1 MRFPF
6 ADLFLLQR
14 HIVDGVQSDPHSVAA
29 CDPRM
34 QERMFRDVFDQAGF
48 ARSRLAALDIRRRTT
63 AAGSEGAD
71 SASVL
76 RSNPLNS
83 SVPMLAIT
91 NASNKPLSRFFPS

>member
-48 ARSRLAALDIRRRTT
+48 DRSRLAALDIRRRTT
-63 AAGSEGAD
+63 AGDRKVRIRRPFCGAT
-71 SASVL
+71 L
-76 RSNPLNS
+76 
-83 SVPMLAIT
+83 
-91 NASNKPLSRFFPS
+91 